1 MLRTAGYQAVAAP
14 FGAHFEITS
23 GPGGIEAVRLAPRRP
38 RRREAANF
46 LTRAAAEQLQ
56 EYFAGERAAFNLPL
70 APFAAGAAAHSA
82 YRLRVWRALLDIPY
96 GETRTYAEL
105 AAAAGGSARSAGGAN
120 GANPLCVLVP
130 CHRVVASGGGLGGY
144 GGPGARGPQRA
155 RFLAVKRALL
165 ELEAARAAL
174 SAPAAG

>member
-1 MLRTAGYQAVAAP
+1 MLRTTGYQAVAAP
-14 FGAHFEITS
+14 FGAHFEIVS
-23 GPGGIEAVRLAPRRP
+23 GPGGIEAVRLALRRP

-56 EYFAGERAAFNLPL
+56 EYFAGERAAFDLPL
-70 APFAAGAAAHSA
+70 APFAAAAAPHSA
-82 YRLRVWRALLDIPY
+82 YRLRVWRALRDIPY

-105 AAAAGGSARSAGGAN
+105 AAAAGGSARSVGGAN

-144 GGPGARGPQRA
+144 GGPGAAAPKRA
-155 RFLAVKRALL
+155 RLLAVKRGLL
-165 ELEAARAAL
+165 ELEAAHAV
-174 SAPAAG
+174 SAGAAG

>member
-14 FGAHFEITS
+14 FGAHFEIVS
-23 GPGGIEAVRLAPRRP
+23 GPGGIEAVRLSLRRP

-56 EYFAGERAAFNLPL
+56 EYFAGARAAFDLPL
-70 APFAAGAAAHSA
+70 APFAAAAPHSA
-82 YRLRVWRALLDIPY
+82 YRRRVWRALLDIPY

-105 AAAAGGSARSAGGAN
+105 AAAAGGSARSVGGAN

-144 GGPGARGPQRA
+144 GGPGAPAPRRA
-155 RFLAVKRALL
+155 RYLAVKRALL
-165 ELEAARAAL
+165 ELEAAGAVSAA
-174 SAPAAG
+174 AAG